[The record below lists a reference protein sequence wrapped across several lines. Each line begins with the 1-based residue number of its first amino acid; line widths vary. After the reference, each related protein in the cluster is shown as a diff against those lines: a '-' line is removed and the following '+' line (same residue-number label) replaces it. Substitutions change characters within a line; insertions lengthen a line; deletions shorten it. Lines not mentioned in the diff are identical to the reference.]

1 MMPHRLSLSPR
12 LLLSL
17 FLLSIGDVNAAF
29 HRTLESTTFSSSGNQ
44 RLLQSN
50 VDRTSSSSALYA
62 SPSSA
67 SSSMKFQ
74 NFDAMLDAFMGEPVL
89 VYFSSVNCGP
99 CHLQRQELAALRKI
113 NRHLEGLKILS
124 IDTEKWPQVGSR
136 YQIRSLPCL
145 LVVKDKEVVLRLEGL
160 TKAEDLAQQMHATV
174 GLAML

>member
-1 MMPHRLSLSPR
+1 MMPHRLSLCPR

-17 FLLSIGDVNAAF
+17 VLLSIGDVNAAF
-29 HRTLESTTFSSSGNQ
+29 HRTLETTTFSSSRNQ
-44 RLLQSN
+44 RLLSSN
-50 VDRTSSSSALYA
+50 VGRTSSSSALYA

-67 SSSMKFQ
+67 SSMKFQ